1 MYNQFTN
8 PNPAGYGYPMQPQ
21 NYYAWTYTN
30 QGRET
35 AQNTQP
41 LNQEMI
47 DVLTKKNQ
55 SNVLNM
61 KYSQEDIWKSICT
74 HKHKNGAPATKTV
87 GVDEENHTVLKCDI
101 CGETIVLKDYTPE
114 DIKKTIADT
123 KNLMQL
129 AKLVYLDV
137 PVEFATNYFQFGMLL
152 DSLPDVVNLAF
163 DNYAKYN
170 QNSLQMVTEKRAGGN
185 LFQTMSAMSN
195 GYYGGMAGQ
204 PTVWSPAVYS
214 NPNMQPMQQQPMNGY
229 APAQPQQAPM
239 MPQQPMMQQPMYQ
252 YGAYAAPMA
261 PDANPMMYGG
271 TMPQAAPAP
280 MQAPPAG
287 IVPGAA
293 PVGATAAPAAPAQE
307 EVQQTKQFNL

>member
-1 MYNQFTN
+1 MFNPQYN
-8 PNPAGYGYPMQPQ
+8 PNPGYGYPVQ
-21 NYYAWTYTN
+21 NQYAWTYVN
-30 QGRET
+30 QGREQ

-47 DVLTKKNQ
+47 DVLSKKNQ

-61 KYSQEDIWKSICT
+61 KYSQEDVWKSMCT
-74 HKHKNGAPATKTV
+74 HKYKNGAGATNLI
-87 GVDEENHTVLKCDI
+87 GVDENGNQILKCAI
-101 CGETIVLKDYTPE
+101 CGETITIKDYKPE
-114 DIKKTIADT
+114 EIKQIVADT

-129 AKLVYLDV
+129 AKLVYLDI

-163 DNYAKYN
+163 ENYSKYN
-170 QNSLQMVTEKRAGGN
+170 QQSLQMVTEKRVGTGN
-185 LFQTMSAMSN
+185 LFQTMNAMSN
-195 GYYGGMAGQ
+195 GYYGGAYGQ
-204 PTVWSPAVYS
+204 PSVWSPTVY
-214 NPNMQPMQQQPMNGY
+214 NNAPAPQPMGY
-229 APAQPQQAPM
+229 ATQPQQM

-252 YGAYAAPMA
+252 YSAYTAPVA

-280 MQAPPAG
+280 MQAPPVG

-293 PVGATAAPAAPAQE
+293 PVGATAVPAAPAQE
-307 EVQQTKQFNL
+307 EVQQTKQFNV